1 MFEALFVFLYFLLSK
16 KTAVCTIQ
24 LLSNFTNFAFII
36 KLWIKTMALDY
47 SRDVCILVGF
57 CPENVIQSF
66 HQYSLANAL
75 HTAHMKVVHD
85 EVWGFVVSKGFHSHE
100 STKNDNV

>member
-47 SRDVCILVGF
+47 SRDVCILVGL
-57 CPENVIQSF
+57 CPENVIQFLLSNK
-66 HQYSLANAL
+66 LANNVLL
-75 HTAHMKVVHD
+75 HT
-85 EVWGFVVSKGFHSHE
+85 
-100 STKNDNV
+100 

>member
-1 MFEALFVFLYFLLSK
+1 
-16 KTAVCTIQ
+16 
-24 LLSNFTNFAFII
+24 
-36 KLWIKTMALDY
+36 MALDY